1 MRRAVW
7 HILAVI
13 ALLVPA
19 LSASVRASEVIAP
32 ERVQEFVD
40 VIAQNGCRMSIFR
53 ADEVLPQA
61 GFADNKE
68 TKTITE
74 MLITEGRAHVLDGQ
88 LEVFG
93 GPCGAR
99 PKYSGRARFFA
110 ALADN
115 NCAMTTK
122 QSEVLLPRVG
132 VELQE
137 VRLLMEEML
146 RAGEVSL
153 SEDEKS
159 VQLIPEICSK
169 YKGLSGVMAAS
180 KPQTP
185 APRSAED
192 LRKDFLSY
200 MATIDCAITRS
211 DAQTKLSRAGFDA
224 RDVRPI
230 IKALLKSGDA
240 EMTGEEDL
248 LTIKPEVCK

>member
-1 MRRAVW
+1 MRRAIW
-7 HILAVI
+7 HILACI
-13 ALLVPA
+13 ALAAPA
-19 LSASVRASEVIAP
+19 LASEVIAP

-40 VIAQNGCRMSIFR
+40 VIAKNGCRMSIFR

-61 GFADNKE
+61 GFADNIE

-74 MLITEGRAHVLDGQ
+74 MLISKGRAHVLDGQ

-93 GPCGAR
+93 SPCGAR

-137 VRLLMEEML
+137 VRLLMDEML

-153 SEDEKS
+153 SEDEKM
-159 VQLIPEICSK
+159 VQLTPEICSK
-169 YKGLSGVMAAS
+169 YKGLSAVMAAS
-180 KPQTP
+180 KPQKP

-192 LRKDFLSY
+192 IRKDFLTY

-211 DAQTKLSRAGFDA
+211 EAQTKLSRAGFDA

-230 IKALLKSGDA
+230 IQALLKSGDA

-248 LTIKPEVCK
+248 LTIKPGVCQ

>member
-1 MRRAVW
+1 MRRAIW

-13 ALLVPA
+13 VLLAPA
-19 LSASVRASEVIAP
+19 LPASLRAAEVIAP

-40 VIAQNGCRMSIFR
+40 VIAKNGCRMSIFR
-53 ADEVLPQA
+53 ADEVLPEA
-61 GFADNKE
+61 GFADNTE

-99 PKYSGRARFFA
+99 PKYSGRVRFFA

-137 VRLLMEEML
+137 VRLLMDEML

-153 SEDEKS
+153 SADEKTVLLTS
-159 VQLIPEICSK
+159 EICSK
-169 YKGLSGVMAAS
+169 YKGLSSVMAAS
-180 KPQTP
+180 IPQKP
-185 APRSAED
+185 APRSAGD
-192 LRKDFLSY
+192 VRKDFLAY
-200 MATIDCAITRS
+200 MATIDCQITRS
-211 DAQTKLSRAGFDA
+211 EAQTKLSRAGFDA
-224 RDVRPI
+224 REVRPI
-230 IKALLKSGDA
+230 IQALLKSGDA

-248 LTIKPEVCK
+248 LTIKPEVCQ